1 MQSRNRLVSLLLAAL
16 ALGAVGLT
24 FSACG
29 YESDSKDVVE
39 GEVVKLGDL
48 KYQVIFSRFLNIH
61 DNEDSAYL
69 VGQPPPQD
77 GSSYFG
83 VFLEVQN
90 KSEETQK
97 LADSFSIEDADHVTY
112 DAIPS
117 ESLYAFPAGGKVDP
131 AGTDPEPRL
140 DPAARPDRGLARP
153 LRNTRNGLAE
163 PPPGP
168 LNPRPWRPGRSNTGP
183 VGPGWEGSGPP
194 LGEFAARASRL
205 AASIERGLRPRKHQI
220 AYRCLRRHSPRGSP
234 DPSQRASS
242 GCSSFLC
249 SLRLPEL

>member
-1 MQSRNRLVSLLLAAL
+1 MKSRNRLVSLLLAAL
-16 ALGAVGLT
+16 VLGAVGLT

-39 GEVVKLGDL
+39 GEVVKLGEL

-77 GSSYFG
+77 GSNYFG

-112 DAIPS
+112 AAVPS
-117 ESLYAFPAGGKVDP
+117 ESLYAFPVGGKVTPQEPIPSLDSTP
-131 AGTDPEPRL
+131 QQGPIEGSLVLFEIPET
-140 DPAARPDRGLARP
+140 ASQNRP
-153 LRNTRNGLAE
+153 LVLSI
-163 PPPGP
+163 PGP
-168 LNPRPWRPGRSNTGP
+168 DGP
-183 VGPGWEGSGPP
+183 AEVT
-194 LGEFAARASRL
+194 LDL
-205 AASIERGLRPRKHQI
+205 
-220 AYRCLRRHSPRGSP
+220 
-234 DPSQRASS
+234 
-242 GCSSFLC
+242 
-249 SLRLPEL
+249 